1 MAQRRRIA
9 ALILLLIVVGGF
21 LYYRHQE
28 SIAQEA
34 AHELKLSGNVDV
46 REVAIAFRG
55 SDRIKE
61 LLANE
66 GDRVSKGQVLARL
79 DSREAELAMAKVK
92 AEIRGQEN
100 AVRLLKEGNR
110 AEVIRQ
116 AENKLRAA
124 EASAANAQGVRERKQ
139 RIFDSAGAISRQE
152 LDNAVYAAQ
161 AAQAEA
167 EAARQAYA
175 ETVAGARA
183 EEIEQGE
190 AKLEALQQ
198 ELARQEYLLS
208 QMELVSPADGVIR
221 SRLLEAGDMASPS
234 TPVFKLSLD
243 DKKWVRVYVK
253 ETDLAHVYEG
263 QAAEVQIDSLPDKKL
278 TGQVGYIS
286 GTAELTPKTVQ
297 TDELRTSLV
306 YEVRVYV
313 EDAGN
318 VLRLGMPATVFLHI

>member
-1 MAQRRRIA
+1 MENNQEGRKMAKRRRIA
-9 ALILLLIVVGGF
+9 ALMLLLIIVSGF

-139 RIFDSAGAISRQE
+139 QIYDSAGAISRQE
-152 LDNAVYAAQ
+152 LDNAVFAAQ

-175 ETVAGARA
+175 EVVAGARA

-221 SRLLEAGDMASPS
+221 SRLLEAGDMASPCS
-234 TPVFKLSLD
+234 
-243 DKKWVRVYVK
+243 
-253 ETDLAHVYEG
+253 
-263 QAAEVQIDSLPDKKL
+263 
-278 TGQVGYIS
+278 IS
-286 GTAELTPKTVQ
+286 SA
-297 TDELRTSLV
+297 R
-306 YEVRVYV
+306 
-313 EDAGN
+313 A
-318 VLRLGMPATVFLHI
+318 PATTSA

>member
-1 MAQRRRIA
+1 MAKRKRIA
-9 ALILLLIVVGGF
+9 ALILMLIVLGGF
-21 LYYRHQE
+21 IYYRHQE
-28 SIAQEA
+28 STAQEA

-46 REVAIAFRG
+46 REVSIAFRG
-55 SDRIKE
+55 SDRINE
-61 LLANE
+61 ILVNE

-79 DSREAELAMAKVK
+79 DSQEAELLIAKVK
-92 AEIRGQEN
+92 AEIRVQEN
-100 AVRLLKEGNR
+100 AVRLLREGNR
-110 AEVIRQ
+110 AEVINQ

-139 RIFDSAGAISRQE
+139 QIFDSAGAISRQE

-161 AAQAEA
+161 AAKAEA

-175 ETVAGARA
+175 EAVAGARA
-183 EEIEQGE
+183 EEIEQEE

-208 QMELVSPADGVIR
+208 QMELTSPADGVIR

-234 TPVFKLSLD
+234 IPVFKLSLD

-263 QAAEVQIDSLPDKKL
+263 QPAEVKIDSLSDKKL
-278 TGQVGYIS
+278 KGQVGYIS
-286 GTAELTPKTVQ
+286 GTAEFTPKTVQ

-313 EDAGN
+313 DDTEN
-318 VLRLGMPATVFLHI
+318 VLRLGMPATAFLHI